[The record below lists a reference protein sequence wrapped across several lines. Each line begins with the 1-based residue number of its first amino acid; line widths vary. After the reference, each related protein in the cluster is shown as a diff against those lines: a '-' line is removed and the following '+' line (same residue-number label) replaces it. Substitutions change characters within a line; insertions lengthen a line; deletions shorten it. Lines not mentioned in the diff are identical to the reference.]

1 MRWLAVL
8 LLSAL
13 LVDASELSR
22 RRGKGRGRARGRGWR
37 RWKGKQGGGSSEPEL
52 LTTPLPKCSVVF
64 FHHVEKTAGTTL
76 RSVFQRQAQL
86 GLFDLFSFVNRQ
98 HRLSMQIL
106 LHRLDTLLATPGG
119 LDNLRLLVEIHIGA
133 DLSLPYHFLHQMPDL
148 LFVRDKLRAAGC
160 RCNLVSLLRN
170 PLLQQLSWHAHFC
183 AQRVPLCFWRG
194 ASSCQ
199 TRLALGITCHDSPR
213 VPALQPRHE
222 KAAAA
227 TWAAFDL
234 VGVTEDFD
242 GFVLLL
248 SELAGLR
255 SPAYRMMTVGQHTLA
270 RASAQRS
277 WTNLTCAR
285 LVEQPPAELLT
296 MIGKRLASSTPRGGQ
311 HTMECHV
318 YGPCE
323 VPGLARRDQPK
334 TPFDASACGAVT
346 PTQVLSRLCG
356 HVAVDERLY
365 LDVRRRFEAK
375 VSGAAPRLAARAR
388 LLRAANERLARRN
401 ERQAKLPTAS
411 LERVSGQS
419 LSRRYRASSGGGAPW
434 VVDEFAGWYKP
445 HERARFSCVNCSGD
459 VVPEFDLI
467 GCWPLWPQFGPD
479 ELAYRCSRSWSADP
493 GNHGAKGAYA
503 KGVRPIPCWQ
513 TCWERIVPSA
523 AEGGGGSGARHGDG
537 DGDGA
542 AGGAGGGSRHCTAAC
557 PSPASVPSA
566 RAWRDRWVRE
576 RSEWEARAV
585 GVERDVLQRRAGF
598 AMDGRGFMK
607 AAIWGVF

>member
-22 RRGKGRGRARGRGWR
+22 RRGRGRGRARGRGWR
-37 RWKGKQGGGSSEPEL
+37 RWKQAKQGGGSSPEL
-52 LTTPLPKCSVVF
+52 LTAPLPNCSVVF

-106 LHRLDTLLATPGG
+106 LHRLDSLLATPGG
-119 LDNLRLLVEIHIGA
+119 LANLRLLVEIHVGA
-133 DLSLPYHFLHQMPDL
+133 DLSLPYHFLHQLPDL

-183 AQRVPLCFWRG
+183 AQRVPLCFWLG

-222 KAAAA
+222 MAAAA

-270 RASAQRS
+270 RATAQRG
-277 WTNLTCAR
+277 WTNLSCAK
-285 LVEQPPAELLT
+285 LVAQPPAELLAL
-296 MIGKRLASSTPRGGQ
+296 IGKRLASSTPRGGSR

-323 VPGLARRDQPK
+323 VPGLARRDRPK
-334 TPFDASACGAVT
+334 TPFEAAACNAVT
-346 PTQVLSRLCG
+346 ATQVLTRLCG
-356 HVAVDERLY
+356 RVAVDERLY
-365 LDVRRRFEAK
+365 LEARRRFEAQ
-375 VSGAAPRLAARAR
+375 VTGAAPRLDARAR
-388 LLRAANERLARRN
+388 LRLRAANERLARRV
-401 ERQAKLPTAS
+401 ERQAALPTAS
-411 LERVSGQS
+411 LERVSGQA
-419 LSRRYRASSGGGAPW
+419 LSRRYRASSGGGVPW
-434 VVDEFAGWYKP
+434 VVDEHAGWYKP

-479 ELAYRCSRSWSADP
+479 ELAYRCSRRWSADP
-493 GNHGAKGAYA
+493 GDHNARGAYA

-513 TCWERIVPSA
+513 TCWERIVP
-523 AEGGGGSGARHGDG
+523 GSDAHRG

-542 AGGAGGGSRHCTAAC
+542 GGDAGGGGARHCTAAC
-557 PSPASVPSA
+557 PPPASVPSA
-566 RAWRDRWVRE
+566 RAWRDRWERE
-576 RSEWEARAV
+576 RREWEARSDGAV
-585 GVERDVLQRRAGF
+585 REVVQRRAGF
-598 AMDGRGFMK
+598 DRDGRDFMRG
-607 AAIWGVF
+607 AIWGVF